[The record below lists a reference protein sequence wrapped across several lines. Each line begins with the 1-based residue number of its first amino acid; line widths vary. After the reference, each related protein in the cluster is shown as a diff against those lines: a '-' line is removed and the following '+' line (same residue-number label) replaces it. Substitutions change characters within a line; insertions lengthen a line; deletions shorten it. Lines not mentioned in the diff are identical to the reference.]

1 MEDFMFEL
9 ELLKQFEKEM
19 QDQQDPAKVSKEE
32 SSPYQNAIQE
42 AAGQLDALFQS
53 IDNYLMAWEDDE
65 ENAQTPENPLA

>member
-9 ELLKQFEKEM
+9 ELLKQFEEEM
-19 QDQQDPAKVSKEE
+19 QDQQDPAKVYKEE

-53 IDNYLMAWEDDE
+53 IDNYLMAWEESE
-65 ENAQTPENPLA
+65 EEGQTPKTP